1 MVKSNASTVA
11 QYLAELPDEQRAE
24 VETVRDVIL
33 ANLPGGYVEMMDWGL
48 IVYAVPLEV
57 SGPTYNKKPL
67 LYVALSAQKR
77 YFSVYLTTVM
87 EEFEESFRARWAAT
101 GKKLDMGKACVRF
114 KRASDLALDIIGDEV
129 ARLSVP
135 EFVGWHAEN
144 RARAVAR
151 AR

>member
-11 QYLAELPDEQRAE
+11 QYLAELPADQRAE
-24 VETVRDVIL
+24 IEAVRDVVL
-33 ANLPGGYVEMMDWGL
+33 ANLPDGYVEMMDWGL
-48 IVYAVPLEV
+48 VVYAVPLEV

-77 YFSVYLTTVM
+77 YFSLYLTTVM

-114 KRASDLALDIIGDEV
+114 KRASDLALDVVGDEV

-135 EFVGWHAEN
+135 EFLDWHAAS
-144 RARAVAR
+144 RARAAAR

>member
-11 QYLAELPDEQRAE
+11 QYLAELPDQRRAE
-24 VETVRDVIL
+24 VEAVRDVIL
-33 ANLPGGYVEMMDWGL
+33 ANLPDGYVEAMDWGL
-48 IVYAVPLEV
+48 ITYGVPLEV

-67 LYVALSAQKR
+67 LYVALSAQKN
-77 YFSVYLTTVM
+77 YYSVYLTTVM

-135 EFVGWHAEN
+135 EFLDWHAES
-144 RARAVAR
+144 RAKAAAR

>member
-24 VETVRDVIL
+24 IEAVRDVIL
-33 ANLPGGYVEMMDWGL
+33 ANLPDGYVEVMDWGL
-48 IVYAVPLEV
+48 ITYSVPLEV

-77 YFSVYLTTVM
+77 YYSVYLTTVM
-87 EEFEESFRARWAAT
+87 EEFEESFRARWAET

-114 KRASDLALDIIGDEV
+114 KRASDLALDIIGTQV
-129 ARLSVP
+129 ASLSVP
-135 EFVGWHAEN
+135 EFLDWHAQN
-144 RARAVAR
+144 RTKAAAR

>member
-24 VETVRDVIL
+24 IEAVRDVIL
-33 ANLPGGYVEMMDWGL
+33 ANLPDGYVEVMDWGL
-48 IVYAVPLEV
+48 ITYSVPLEV

-77 YFSVYLTTVM
+77 YYSVYLTTVM
-87 EEFEESFRARWAAT
+87 EEFEESFRARWAET

-114 KRASDLALDIIGDEV
+114 KKLADLPLDVIGEVVAAVPMKTYVEV
-129 ARLSVP
+129 AKKA
-135 EFVGWHAEN
+135 HAG
-144 RARAVAR
+144 RK
-151 AR
+151 

>member
-1 MVKSNASTVA
+1 MVKSQASTVA

-24 VETVRDVIL
+24 LEVVRDVVL
-33 ANLPGGYVEMMDWGL
+33 ANLPDGYVEMMDWGL

-67 LYVALSAQKR
+67 LYVALGAQKR

-114 KRASDLALDIIGDEV
+114 KRASDLALDVIGAEV
-129 ARLSVP
+129 ARLPVT
-135 EFVGWHAEN
+135 EFVDWHAEN
-144 RARAVAR
+144 RARAAAR

>member
-1 MVKSNASTVA
+1 MVKSQASTVA

-24 VETVRDVIL
+24 MEVVRDVVL
-33 ANLPGGYVEMMDWGL
+33 ANLPDGYVEMMDWGL

-67 LYVALSAQKR
+67 LYVALGAQKR
-77 YFSVYLTTVM
+77 YCSVYLTTVM
-87 EEFEESFRARWAAT
+87 EEFEESFRARWAET

-114 KRASDLALDIIGDEV
+114 KRASDLALDIIGAEV
-129 ARLSVP
+129 ARLPVA
-135 EFVGWHAEN
+135 EFVDWHAEN
-144 RARAVAR
+144 RARAAAR

>member
-1 MVKSNASTVA
+1 MVKSKASTVA
-11 QYLAELPDEQRAE
+11 EYLAELPDEQRAE
-24 VETVRDVIL
+24 VSTVRDVIL
-33 ANLPGGYVEMMDWGL
+33 ANLPDGYVEVMGWGL
-48 IVYAVPLEV
+48 ITYAVPLEV
-57 SGPTYNKKPL
+57 SGPTYNKEPL

-77 YFSVYLTTVM
+77 YYSVYLTTVM
-87 EEFEESFRARWAAT
+87 EEFEESFRTRWAAT

-135 EFVGWHAEN
+135 EFLDWHAES
-144 RARAVAR
+144 RAKAAAR

>member
-1 MVKSNASTVA
+1 MVKSQASTVA

-24 VETVRDVIL
+24 MEVVRDVVL
-33 ANLPGGYVEMMDWGL
+33 ANLPGGYVETMDWGL

-67 LYVALSAQKR
+67 LYVALGAQKR
-77 YFSVYLTTVM
+77 YCSVHLTTVM
-87 EEFEESFRARWAAT
+87 EEFEESFRARWAET

-114 KRASDLALDIIGDEV
+114 RRASDLALDIIGAEV
-129 ARLSVP
+129 ARLSVT
-135 EFVGWHAEN
+135 EFVDWHAEN
-144 RARAVAR
+144 RAKAAAR

>member
-1 MVKSNASTVA
+1 MVKSQAATVA

-24 VETVRDVIL
+24 VEAVREVVL
-33 ANLPGGYVEMMDWGL
+33 ANLPAGYVEMMDWGL

-77 YFSVYLTTVM
+77 YYSLYLTTVM
-87 EEFEESFRARWAAT
+87 AEFEESFRARWAET

-114 KRASDLALDIIGDEV
+114 KRSADLALAVVAEEV
-129 ARLSVP
+129 ARLSVR
-135 EFVGWHAEN
+135 EFVDWHAAS
-144 RARAVAR
+144 RAKQEAR

>member
-33 ANLPGGYVEMMDWGL
+33 ANLPDGYVEALDWGL
-48 IVYAVPLEV
+48 ITYGVPLEV

-67 LYVALSAQKR
+67 LYVALGAQKR
-77 YFSVYLTTVM
+77 YYSVYLTTVM
-87 EEFEESFRARWAAT
+87 EEFEESFRARWAET
-101 GKKLDMGKACVRF
+101 GKKLDMGKTCVRF
-114 KRASDLALDIIGDEV
+114 KRSSDLALDVIGDEV

-135 EFVGWHAEN
+135 EFLDWHAEN
-144 RARAVAR
+144 RAKAAAR